1 MKIVSFNVNGIR
13 ARFHQVEKLINTQKF
28 SYKLYLNKI
37 PISMNLR
44 KVLNQKNLSKVNYIS
59 NGDDYQILFTSSK
72 NKRGIIK
79 KIASKYR
86 IKLTKIGS
94 IQNLNTKSLLVDYKD
109 KKLTIKNKGYFHKF

>member
-1 MKIVSFNVNGIR
+1 
-13 ARFHQVEKLINTQKF
+13 
-28 SYKLYLNKI
+28 
-37 PISMNLR
+37 MNLR

-94 IQNLNTKSLLVDYKD
+94 IQNLSTKSLLVDYND
-109 KKLTIKNKGYFHKF
+109 KKLSIKNKGYFHKF